1 MTVRTLTKAFLVAA
15 ATALSAP
22 ALHAEPVYRLL
33 GLRGLGVKD
42 MPAVDHPVGQTIGYH
57 IRRGDHEITPYDWQ
71 QYLDFAD
78 RHFR

>member
-1 MTVRTLTKAFLVAA
+1 
-15 ATALSAP
+15 
-22 ALHAEPVYRLL
+22 VYRLL